1 MDGDYGKRKQGHEGD
16 NGFAG
21 GNQGKGHK
29 VDSEYGKEKVEDE
42 GSGKEKVEDDEN
54 GKEKKSEDEGSG
66 MDKPEGYGEG
76 DEMDE
81 EAGSGQQ
88 ATKEGTNYG
97 FRSVGQ
103 CFNTKTRT
111 FCKTSKSFQQKSPGK
126 SPPDSQTF
134 FTNCITTDGNTFDN
148 KHSTNARYLQ

>member
-1 MDGDYGKRKQGHEGD
+1 MD
-16 NGFAG
+16 
-21 GNQGKGHK
+21 
-29 VDSEYGKEKVEDE
+29 GKEKVEDE
-42 GSGKEKVEDDEN
+42 GSGKEKVEVDKN

-97 FRSVGQ
+97 FRSIIVKPTTIKRRKKCTGGK
-103 CFNTKTRT
+103 CEITECKDNND
-111 FCKTSKSFQQKSPGK
+111 CKTIAKC
-126 SPPDSQTF
+126 
-134 FTNCITTDGNTFDN
+134 NE
-148 KHSTNARYLQ
+148 